1 MSNSNKLKSVNLQN
15 FPKHG
20 AGYEVRNIITAP
32 ENHVIVSL
40 DYAQLEARLL
50 AMASKDEVFCKAIW
64 DGEDTHMR
72 WAERILEDCPDLL
85 EKYNITKKEF
95 RSDVKTNLV
104 FASFYGSSRD
114 SVAYHYQTNYG
125 ISQNITFS
133 IFEEFWNIYS
143 DVKKWQQ
150 SQIDFYDRHGYIES
164 LTGRRRHAPLNIN
177 KIINLSIQSTASY
190 DICLGA
196 GDRLSELAYK
206 LNKPQYQYII
216 NVHDSL
222 DFYVPV
228 ESVEED
234 ILFIAK
240 EMVRPMFDWV
250 IVPLEVECSIG
261 TRWAEMEEIGK
272 WDSRHFGFM

>member
-1 MSNSNKLKSVNLQN
+1 MNKKTSINFQN

-20 AGYEVRNIITAP
+20 EGYEVRNIIIAP
-32 ENHVIVSL
+32 KNHAIVSL
-40 DYAQLEARLL
+40 DFGQLEARLI
-50 AMASKDEVFCKAIW
+50 AMASKDKIFCKAIW

-85 EKYNITKKEF
+85 KKYNITKDEF

-104 FASFYGSSRD
+104 FASFYGSLKE
-114 SVAYHYQTNYG
+114 SVAYHYQLDYN
-125 ISQNITFS
+125 ISQDIMFD
-133 IFEEFWNIYS
+133 IFDEFWEVYTG
-143 DVKKWQQ
+143 VKKWQQ
-150 SQIDFYDRHGYIES
+150 TLIDFYDKHGYIES

-177 KIINLSIQSTASY
+177 KITNHPVQSTASY

-196 GDRLSELAYK
+196 GDRLSELAWK

-216 NVHDSL
+216 NIHDDLTFYIPLDSL
-222 DFYVPV
+222 
-228 ESVEED
+228 EED

-240 EMVRPMFDWV
+240 EMVRPTFDFL

-261 TRWAEMEEIGK
+261 TSWGGMEKVGK
-272 WDSRHFGFM
+272 WDSRDFGFM

>member
-1 MSNSNKLKSVNLQN
+1 MSSYKTSDKISRKLDYLETECFSFPNNTEKLARIEETIDYYKLKSVNLQN
-15 FPKHG
+15 FPRHG

-72 WAERILEDCPDLL
+72 WAERILEDYPDLL

-125 ISQNITFS
+125 ISQNITF
-133 IFEEFWNIYS
+133 N
-143 DVKKWQQ
+143 
-150 SQIDFYDRHGYIES
+150 
-164 LTGRRRHAPLNIN
+164 T
-177 KIINLSIQSTASY
+177 LS
-190 DICLGA
+190 
-196 GDRLSELAYK
+196 
-206 LNKPQYQYII
+206 
-216 NVHDSL
+216 
-222 DFYVPV
+222 
-228 ESVEED
+228 
-234 ILFIAK
+234 
-240 EMVRPMFDWV
+240 
-250 IVPLEVECSIG
+250 
-261 TRWAEMEEIGK
+261 
-272 WDSRHFGFM
+272 